1 MYQINYGIL
10 PENAT
15 NPGGVTWASNSTNVN
30 VSETTGV
37 INAVSQGM
45 ARITVTSNIGGFTD
59 FVDITVNEP
68 VVTIPRYNSTTGV
81 LTVSAGTEITVRMTS
96 GDVDGTGTARLTVRD
111 SSGGSL
117 LLAALPWDGQDGNIP
132 SLATFTF
139 TMPADGQA
147 FLDGDH
153 DADVGS
159 ANGDEPTGDV
169 SIRITGGG
177 TTNLELSSS
186 RPTIP

>member
-1 MYQINYGIL
+1 MGSYTITY
-10 PENAT
+10 
-15 NPGGVTWASNSTNVN
+15 N
-30 VSETTGV
+30 VSDAAGNTATAVTRRVEV
-37 INAVSQGM
+37 IPA
-45 ARITVTSNIGGFTD
+45 
-59 FVDITVNEP
+59 P
-68 VVTIPRYNSTTGV
+68 IPRYNSTTGV
-81 LTVSAGTEITVRMTS
+81 LTVSAGTRITINMSS
-96 GDVDGTGTARLTVRD
+96 GDIFGSGSARLTVRD